1 MDTLFKSGEFASL
14 CRTTKE
20 TLRHYAKVGLLVPV
34 LQAENGYNYYAFT
47 QFADFALISALQ
59 STGLS
64 LREIRE
70 YLESPSNSSLNAL
83 LEDRIES
90 IDKQIADLERKQQL
104 LRGALNQAR
113 RLHSWFDESV
123 KVTPEGYRLRIVECP
138 EEYFLETPAVYTE
151 GEEDDFINSLLDHV
165 NYCESQGWTTTFQEA
180 YRIDE
185 AHVISGE
192 YAGGFYAEECIPK
205 HIDSK
210 RLRVKPAGVYLQWL
224 NCIDLASLVNDEGEM
239 VEAVAG
245 DFSSSQDNPMF
256 AAYDAMQ
263 QYASKHN
270 IVLAGDLYDV
280 VLTLYGGSFKEA
292 IYTEIS
298 RRIA

>member
-1 MDTLFKSGEFASL
+1 M
-14 CRTTKE
+14 
-20 TLRHYAKVGLLVPV
+20 VPA

-205 HIDSK
+205 HIDSE

-239 VEAVAG
+239 VKAVAG

-256 AAYDAMQ
+256 EAYDAMQ

-298 RRIA
+298 RGIA